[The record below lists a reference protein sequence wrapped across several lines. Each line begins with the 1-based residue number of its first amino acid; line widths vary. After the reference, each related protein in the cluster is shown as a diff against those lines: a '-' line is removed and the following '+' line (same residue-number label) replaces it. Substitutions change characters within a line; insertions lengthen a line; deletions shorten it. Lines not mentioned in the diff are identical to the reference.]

1 VKGKDKYHQDGSVL
15 MTANAESYPMNILK
29 LNLDKDCREFEMYV
43 LDNTKGQLVF
53 VPLGTVWQ
61 SNIVYIQG

>member
-1 VKGKDKYHQDGSVL
+1 ML

-29 LNLDKDCREFEMYV
+29 LNLDKDFREFEMYV